1 MDNITLN
8 IPQPLEN
15 MNLPNPELLTYYSD
29 LEKRIIWLEEDVTE
43 NTLEFVR
50 KIIEWNREDEMN
62 GLEPKDRKPIKIF
75 FFSPGGD
82 LDVNYALIDTI
93 RLSKTPVYGIN
104 IGRCCSA
111 AAYIYLSCHHRY
123 MMNHS
128 YFVFHQGSSQL
139 SGSYNEVVAIMN
151 DYQGQVA
158 ELSNLMKERTL
169 YTEEEIMDNIV
180 TEWYVRKEEALEKGV
195 CHEII
200 NDISVLL

>member
-29 LEKRIIWLEEDVTE
+29 LEKRIIWLEEEVTE
-43 NTLEFVR
+43 CTLEFVR

-123 MMNHS
+123 MMDHS

>member
-1 MDNITLN
+1 MDNITLH

-29 LEKRIIWLEEDVTE
+29 LEKRIIWLEEEVTE

-111 AAYIYLSCHHRY
+111 AAYIYLSCHHRN

-180 TEWYVRKEEALEKGV
+180 TEWYVRKEDALEKGV

>member
-1 MDNITLN
+1 MDNITLH

-29 LEKRIIWLEEDVTE
+29 LEKRIIWLEEEVTE
-43 NTLEFVR
+43 YTLEFVR

-200 NDISVLL
+200 NDISILL

>member
-1 MDNITLN
+1 MDNITLQ

-29 LEKRIIWLEEDVTE
+29 LEKRIIWLEEEVTE
-43 NTLEFVR
+43 CTLEFVR

-139 SGSYNEVVAIMN
+139 SGNYNEVVAIMN

-200 NDISVLL
+200 NDISILL

>member
-1 MDNITLN
+1 MDNITLQ

-29 LEKRIIWLEEDVTE
+29 LEKRIIWLEEEVTE

-139 SGSYNEVVAIMN
+139 SGNYNEVVAIMN

>member
-1 MDNITLN
+1 MDNITLQ

-29 LEKRIIWLEEDVTE
+29 LEKRIIWLEEEVNE
-43 NTLEFVR
+43 CTLEFVR

-111 AAYIYLSCHHRY
+111 AAYIYLSCHHNAGHY
-123 MMNHS
+123 PHQKLFLS
-128 YFVFHQGSSQL
+128 YIP
-139 SGSYNEVVAIMN
+139 EVLFQKDQM
-151 DYQGQVA
+151 Y
-158 ELSNLMKERTL
+158 R
-169 YTEEEIMDNIV
+169 
-180 TEWYVRKEEALEKGV
+180 
-195 CHEII
+195 
-200 NDISVLL
+200 

>member
-1 MDNITLN
+1 MDNITLQ

-29 LEKRIIWLEEDVTE
+29 LEKRIIWLEEEVNE
-43 NTLEFVR
+43 CTLEFVR

-139 SGSYNEVVAIMN
+139 SGNYNEVVAIMN

>member
-1 MDNITLN
+1 MDNITLH

-15 MNLPNPELLTYYSD
+15 MNLPNPELLSYYSD
-29 LEKRIIWLEEDVTE
+29 LEKRIIWLEEEVTE
-43 NTLEFVR
+43 CTLEFVR

-139 SGSYNEVVAIMN
+139 SGNYNEVVAIMN

>member
-29 LEKRIIWLEEDVTE
+29 LEKRIIWLEEEVTE

-62 GLEPKDRKPIKIF
+62 SLEPKDRKPIKIF

-123 MMNHS
+123 MMDHS

>member
-1 MDNITLN
+1 MDNITLQ

-29 LEKRIIWLEEDVTE
+29 LEKRIIWLEEEVTE
-43 NTLEFVR
+43 CTLEFVR

-123 MMNHS
+123 MMDHS

>member
-29 LEKRIIWLEEDVTE
+29 LEKRIIWLEEEVTE

-123 MMNHS
+123 LMNHS

>member
-1 MDNITLN
+1 MDNITLQ

-29 LEKRIIWLEEDVTE
+29 LEKRIIWLEEEVTE

>member
-29 LEKRIIWLEEDVTE
+29 LEKRIIWLEEEVTE
-43 NTLEFVR
+43 CTLEFVR

-123 MMNHS
+123 MMSHS

>member
-29 LEKRIIWLEEDVTE
+29 LEKRIIWLEEEVTE

-82 LDVNYALIDTI
+82 LDVNYALIDAI

>member
-29 LEKRIIWLEEDVTE
+29 LEKRIIWLEEEVTE
-43 NTLEFVR
+43 CTLEFVR

-139 SGSYNEVVAIMN
+139 SGSYNAVVAIMN

>member
-29 LEKRIIWLEEDVTE
+29 LEKRIIWLEEEVTE

-62 GLEPKDRKPIKIF
+62 GLESKDRKPIKIF

>member
-29 LEKRIIWLEEDVTE
+29 LEKRIIWLEEEVTE
-43 NTLEFVR
+43 CTLEFVR

-62 GLEPKDRKPIKIF
+62 GLESKDRKPIKIF

-123 MMNHS
+123 MMDHS

>member
-1 MDNITLN
+1 MDSITLN

-29 LEKRIIWLEEDVTE
+29 LEKRIIWLEEEVTE

-139 SGSYNEVVAIMN
+139 SGNYNEVVAIMS

>member
-1 MDNITLN
+1 MDNITLH

-29 LEKRIIWLEEDVTE
+29 LEKRIIWLEEEVTE
-43 NTLEFVR
+43 CTLEFVR

-62 GLEPKDRKPIKIF
+62 GFEPKDRKPIKIF

>member
-29 LEKRIIWLEEDVTE
+29 LEKRIIWLEEEVTE

>member
-29 LEKRIIWLEEDVTE
+29 LEKRIIWLEEEVTE
-43 NTLEFVR
+43 CTLEFVR

-62 GLEPKDRKPIKIF
+62 GLESKDRKPIKIF

>member
-1 MDNITLN
+1 MDSITLN

-29 LEKRIIWLEEDVTE
+29 LEKRIIWLEEEVTE
-43 NTLEFVR
+43 CTLEFVR

-123 MMNHS
+123 MMDHS

>member
-29 LEKRIIWLEEDVTE
+29 LEKRIIWLEEEVTE
-43 NTLEFVR
+43 CTLEFVR

-200 NDISVLL
+200 NDISILL

>member
-1 MDNITLN
+1 MDSITLN

-29 LEKRIIWLEEDVTE
+29 LEKRIIWLEEEVTE
-43 NTLEFVR
+43 CTLEFVR

>member
-29 LEKRIIWLEEDVTE
+29 LEKRIIWLEEEVTE
-43 NTLEFVR
+43 CTLEFVR

-139 SGSYNEVVAIMN
+139 SGNYNEVVAIMN

>member
-1 MDNITLN
+1 MDSITLK

-29 LEKRIIWLEEDVTE
+29 LEKRIIWLEEEVTE
-43 NTLEFVR
+43 CTLEFVR

-139 SGSYNEVVAIMN
+139 SGNYNEVVAIMN

-200 NDISVLL
+200 NDISILL

>member
-1 MDNITLN
+1 MDNITLQ

-29 LEKRIIWLEEDVTE
+29 LEKRIIWLEEEVTE

-200 NDISVLL
+200 NDISILL

>member
-29 LEKRIIWLEEDVTE
+29 LEKRIIWLEEEVTE
-43 NTLEFVR
+43 CTLEFVR

-200 NDISVLL
+200 NEISVLL

>member
-1 MDNITLN
+1 MDNITLH

-29 LEKRIIWLEEDVTE
+29 LEKRIIWLEEEVTE

-62 GLEPKDRKPIKIF
+62 DLEPKDRKPIKIF

>member
-1 MDNITLN
+1 MDNITLH

-15 MNLPNPELLTYYSD
+15 MSLPNPELLTYYSD
-29 LEKRIIWLEEDVTE
+29 LEKRIIWLEEEVTE
-43 NTLEFVR
+43 QTLEFVR
-50 KIIEWNREDEMN
+50 KIIEWNREDEIN

-158 ELSNLMKERTL
+158 ELSNLMKDRTL
-169 YTEEEIMDNIV
+169 YTEEEIMENIV

>member
-1 MDNITLN
+1 MDNITLH

-29 LEKRIIWLEEDVTE
+29 LEKRIIWLEEEVTE
-43 NTLEFVR
+43 CTLEFVR
-50 KIIEWNREDEMN
+50 KIIEWNREDEMS

>member
-1 MDNITLN
+1 MDSITLN

-29 LEKRIIWLEEDVTE
+29 LEKRIIWLEEEVTE
-43 NTLEFVR
+43 CTLEFVR

-62 GLEPKDRKPIKIF
+62 SLEPKDRKPIKIF